1 MVLWKLR
8 KIVESIIYLRPGKT
22 MVWNSKSLLLIAL
35 IGTLVGCAAPLKS
48 QFAREKIL
56 PELDVDQ
63 VRKNTDDALKQ
74 SMEVKL
80 DVEVLTVKLAEL
92 DNRVIALS
100 EDLANGSSAKIEE
113 LETRLSLITEAIKTQ
128 QVQMQQLE
136 AVIRG
141 GPMPAMNITGPVAS
155 GLGPTANG
163 QGERGLFR
171 GTMPGETKPG
181 GGGIGATFSPSSA
194 AALVFSPEYD
204 AYQAALRLYS
214 TRKYQLA
221 IKAFEDMLQQF
232 PDGKYADNAN
242 FWTGES
248 YFSIDEY
255 SSAILFYEK
264 VMTFKGSAKID
275 DAQFKLGMSYLRMG
289 QQPMAKE
296 IFRKFLEE
304 NPGSEF
310 TARTK
315 RMLKQLK

>member
-1 MVLWKLR
+1 
-8 KIVESIIYLRPGKT
+8 

-35 IGTLVGCAAPLKS
+35 VGTLAGCAAPLKS
-48 QFAREKIL
+48 QFARETIL
-56 PELDVDQ
+56 PELDVEQ
-63 VRKNTDDALKQ
+63 VRKNTEDALKQ

-80 DVEVLTVKLAEL
+80 DVEVLTVKLADL

-100 EDLANGSSAKIEE
+100 EDLANVSSAKIEE
-113 LETRLSLITEAIKTQ
+113 LETRLTLITEAIKTQ

-141 GPMPAMNITGPVAS
+141 GPMPAANITGPVAS
-155 GLGPTANG
+155 GTGVAGNG
-163 QGERGLFR
+163 KGQKDLFR
-171 GTMPGETKPG
+171 GTMPGDAKPG
-181 GGGIGATFSPSSA
+181 SGTAGIGATFSPSSA
-194 AALVFSPEYD
+194 AALIFSPEYD
-204 AYQAALRLYS
+204 VYQAALRLYS

-232 PDGKYADNAN
+232 PDGKYLDNAN
-242 FWTGES
+242 YWIGEC

-255 SSAILFYEK
+255 STALAFYEK
-264 VMTFKGSAKID
+264 VMTFKGSSKID

-315 RMLKQLK
+315 RFLKQLK